1 MGNLVC
7 WNRLAIYDKI
17 IKTCEEIFNRVNIIV
32 TNFDAGYFIV
42 LSIKINSNS

>member
-17 IKTCEEIFNRVNIIV
+17 IKTCEEIFN